1 LLFTLSRWFFPVH
14 ELPNVPA
21 VVALAIFSCLLVLIV
36 MHIFR
41 TDSVRVKTILLT
53 SCFILCYA
61 LFLIRMS
68 IYSNDPIHE
77 RYMAPIFIP
86 FMFLILAGFYQCANF
101 SERFFPNPKMYFAV
115 LVIFGFWLLYP
126 TAMTFRQV
134 IIKFHDG
141 AGGYSTKQYQNS
153 MMLQWVQQ
161 YPWDGIIYSN
171 WHDIFYLFSNQKAKL
186 LPRKSHDLLQ
196 FRQSLRQG
204 ERYYIV
210 WFSQRFRYGVY
221 SLDEYRQIL
230 TLRAIK
236 HFPEGDI
243 YEIQLPDSS

>member
-1 LLFTLSRWFFPVH
+1 
-14 ELPNVPA
+14 VPA

-86 FMFLILAGFYQCANF
+86 FMFLILVGFYQCANF
-101 SERFFPNPKMYFAV
+101 SERFFPNPKMHFAV
-115 LVIFGFWLLYP
+115 LVVFCLWLLYP
-126 TAMTFRQV
+126 TVMTFRHV
-134 IIKFHDG
+134 IIKFRDG

-171 WHDIFYLFSNQKAKL
+171 WHDVFYLFSNQKAKL
-186 LPRKSHDLLQ
+186 LPRKGHNLLQ
-196 FRQSLRQG
+196 FRDSLRRD

-210 WFSQRFRYGVY
+210 WFSKRFRYGVY
-221 SLDEYRQIL
+221 SLDAYKQIL